1 MTEMKGE
8 SMVRR
13 LTLFLVAAC
22 ISFGA
27 HASAVPEI
35 YLGVWTLDKDA
46 SMRAIDAAG
55 TSLTPE
61 QKDRLVRGLTVDLK
75 DLVMEITDSAM
86 IYTIPGQSMRSSLTL
101 EEEKDDRAVFSSTEA
116 GTVTMH
122 IDPEGHLNFKSSKDD
137 DFDLFYFH
145 RQSATA
151 AKTETP
157 SQNESVTFL
166 DSLKTCSPGA
176 FHLSYPGFGT
186 YDNTIIGK
194 TGDRCQVRIEHPQIT
209 LMCNYTEATIALLT
223 SNAKYEE
230 ARNGVL
236 SGSTDSE
243 ESRRAAEECAPE

>member
-13 LTLFLVAAC
+13 LTLILVAAC

-122 IDPEGHLNFKSSKDD
+122 IDPEGH
-137 DFDLFYFH
+137 
-145 RQSATA
+145 
-151 AKTETP
+151 
-157 SQNESVTFL
+157 NESVTFL